1 MARCNLPVWNWGGY
15 PESGRAIHRA
25 EDLAGDSCATFKV
38 KFQRSGAVT
47 DVVTTWKL
55 ALFIACLVSLSCQRQ
70 SAEKELA
77 PFRIVATDAG
87 FEAPAGLAAG
97 MRHVIFENH
106 GSEIHEAMLVKLPKG
121 MSPEAYVAAVKKGS
135 LFPEGALDY
144 SGAGLTSPGK
154 TAEMWLKVDPGQY
167 IIICWNDSHATKT
180 PVHPFTVE
188 ETGLADDRPPKEDV
202 VLRLFDYRFELDGD
216 LHTGTQ
222 VIRVETPGP
231 SMHEIDIYRL
241 HDGKTLAELKS
252 WRKQKEAGPARRGRA
267 GRRAR

>member
-1 MARCNLPVWNWGGY
+1 MISNATKRAILRCIHLILSIPILGYVYSPLCRTSKLRPAVRFVFVPVLILSGFWMYSGVVFAIIGVAVWLGAYLPVWNWGGY

-25 EDLAGDSCATFKV
+25 EDLVGDSCATFKV

-70 SAEKELA
+70 SAEKELS

-121 MSPEAYVAAVKKGS
+121 MSPEDYVAAVKKGS

-167 IIICWNDSHATKT
+167 IIICWNDSHARRRRSIRLPLKK
-180 PVHPFTVE
+180 PVWQTI
-188 ETGLADDRPPKEDV
+188 DR
-202 VLRLFDYRFELDGD
+202 R
-216 LHTGTQ
+216 
-222 VIRVETPGP
+222 
-231 SMHEIDIYRL
+231 
-241 HDGKTLAELKS
+241 
-252 WRKQKEAGPARRGRA
+252 RKM
-267 GRRAR
+267 